1 MIRVR
6 FRYNS
11 LDRGFH
17 LFEHE
22 KRATQAHFVASFIS
36 VERFMCPKK
45 REGKRIQRQHHHYFL
60 NTRVVYSFDYRC
72 HGNEQSSRTAR
83 MKNSLK
89 IVSNNL
95 RQRRDSR
102 RRKLFLAGVND
113 SEVPVVLLIITL
125 FVSRNCS
132 QQLLRLRNVIKYFRK
147 QSEWLISCEDCFS
160 SSSNPHSGAHPFRR
174 HVQEAARRSNN
185 VFLK

>member
-6 FRYNS
+6 FRCNS

-36 VERFMCPKK
+36 DERFMFPKQ
-45 REGKRIQRQHHHYFL
+45 RERKKIQRQLHHYFL
-60 NTRVVYSFDYRC
+60 DTRVVCSFDYRC
-72 HGNEQSSRTAR
+72 RGNEQSSRTAR

-102 RRKLFLAGVND
+102 RRKLFHAEVND
-113 SEVPVVLLIITL
+113 SEVPVVLLIITS

-147 QSEWLISCEDCFS
+147 QSEWVISCEDCFS
-160 SSSNPHSGAHPFRR
+160 SSPYPPFRR
-174 HVQEAARRSNN
+174 TSFPSPCSRSSQT
-185 VFLK
+185 L